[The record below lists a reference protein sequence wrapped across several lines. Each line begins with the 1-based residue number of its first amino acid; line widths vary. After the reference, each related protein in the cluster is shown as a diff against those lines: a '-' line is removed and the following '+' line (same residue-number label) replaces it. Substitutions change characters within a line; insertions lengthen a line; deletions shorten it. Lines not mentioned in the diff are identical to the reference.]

1 MPESDYHGMYK
12 GMDKQAHRNGGLE
25 KTPNVL
31 EKQFHGCRRLER
43 PTSCEKHKG
52 EEASVCSESAS
63 VSLLEMAV
71 AALFQSMSSFQALG
85 SIGMPVT
92 SANSLVG
99 TKSSILATTALMT
112 KLPQR

>member
-1 MPESDYHGMYK
+1 MAVGVWNDLPLVK
-12 GMDKQAHRNGGLE
+12 NI
-25 KTPNVL
+25 
-31 EKQFHGCRRLER
+31 
-43 PTSCEKHKG
+43 KG

-92 SANSLVG
+92 SANS
-99 TKSSILATTALMT
+99 
-112 KLPQR
+112 